1 MSLGESGHESTCL
14 SPLLVEFSWSVSDKV
29 FSNCFDLTSSLF
41 RFPQLGGVVCPAY
54 GLFLAYG
61 PWFPCPICRNFSRR
75 LYRDFRTEDMMTV
88 ISFFRKK
95 DLGIGFFG
103 QWVSL
108 ALSQMWFSRFRR
120 IVLVLLLLQLRFR
133 GPSSQV
139 IVNLGNCLSFLS
151 LACGNLISHS
161 SPSSFFLN
169 FGNPVRFTA
178 FPRKKDRVPKDCFSY
193 LVHMPLRILQVG
205 SLF

>member
-88 ISFFRKK
+88 FSSLGRKIWALAF
-95 DLGIGFFG
+95 LGNGLAF
-103 QWVSL
+103 

-139 IVNLGNCLSFLS
+139 IVNLGNCL
-151 LACGNLISHS
+151 
-161 SPSSFFLN
+161 FFIPCLWKFN
-169 FGNPVRFTA
+169 FPF
-178 FPRKKDRVPKDCFSY
+178 K
-193 LVHMPLRILQVG
+193 
-205 SLF
+205 SLFFFPKLW